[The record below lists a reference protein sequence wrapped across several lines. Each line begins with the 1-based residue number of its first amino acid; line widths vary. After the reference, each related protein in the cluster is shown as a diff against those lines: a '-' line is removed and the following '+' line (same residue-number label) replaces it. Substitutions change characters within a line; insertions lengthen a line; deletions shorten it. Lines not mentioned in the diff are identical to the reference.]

1 MNDSLNFSSN
11 AVRSI
16 SKLMD
21 KVSDTCDQLIWALEV
36 SKDGVSSYGV
46 RITDNA
52 MSTEFVDRVVCY
64 LLLLKKHMFDLR
76 KHARTHIGFQE
87 KDQIAHVVEHL
98 LETQDKLKIQM
109 IENNYFNNTYW
120 YLVEEIFEMLGA
132 VVSKFPV
139 N

>member
-1 MNDSLNFSSN
+1 MENSLNFSSN

-21 KVSDTCDQLIWALEV
+21 KVWATCDQLIGALEV

-52 MSTEFVDRVVCY
+52 MSTEFVDRVVGY

-76 KHARTHIGFQE
+76 KHVRTHMSFQE
-87 KDQIAHVVEHL
+87 REQIAHVVEHL
-98 LETQDKLKIQM
+98 LETQDKLGAKRL
-109 IENNYFNNTYW
+109 ENNYFNNTYG
-120 YLVEEIFEMLGA
+120 YLVDEIFEMIEA
-132 VVSKFPV
+132 VVRKFPV
-139 N
+139 K